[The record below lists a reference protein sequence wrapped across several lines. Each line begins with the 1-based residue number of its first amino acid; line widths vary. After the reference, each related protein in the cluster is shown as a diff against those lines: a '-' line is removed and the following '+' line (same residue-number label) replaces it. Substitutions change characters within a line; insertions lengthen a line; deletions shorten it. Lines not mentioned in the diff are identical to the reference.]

1 MISQNLSVIRSTLPE
16 GVTLVAV
23 SKYHPVEALQ
33 EAYAAGQRIFGE
45 SRENELKLKVE
56 ALPHDVEWH
65 FIGHLQT
72 NKVKYLAPIVSLIHS
87 IDSERLLDEVERQAV
102 RFQAERLQ
110 RFADAPESA
119 TLGTLSDGR
128 IPVLLQLH
136 VAQEESK
143 SGFTPQELIELLSSS
158 NIRER
163 WPHVS
168 LRGLMGMAS
177 FVDDEEQWRRE
188 FRQITAC
195 QQALLQ
201 GPLQAQGFTPH
212 DFPILS
218 FGMSDDYPVAIQE
231 GANMVRVG
239 TAIFGA
245 RQY

>member
-1 MISQNLSVIRSTLPE
+1 MITNNLSLVRSSLPPH
-16 GVTLVAV
+16 VTLVAV

-33 EAYAAGQRIFGE
+33 KAYEAGQRIFGE
-45 SRENELKLKVE
+45 SRENELKVKVE
-56 ALPHDVEWH
+56 ALPQDVEWH

-72 NKVKYLAPIVSLIHS
+72 NKVKYLAPVVSLIHS

-102 RFQAERLQ
+102 RFHEERVQ
-110 RFADAPESA
+110 RFASVADSV

-136 VAQEESK
+136 VAQEETK
-143 SGFTPQELIELLSSS
+143 SGFLPQELIALLSS
-158 NIRER
+158 NDIRKR

-177 FVDDEEQWRRE
+177 FVDDEAQWRQE

-195 QQALLQ
+195 QRALLD
-201 GPLQAQGFTPH
+201 GPLQVQGFSPT